1 MLNMNL
7 WFTIIKFIILNET
20 STIYI
25 LSMLQNFK
33 LKKEK
38 LYTFIFGFS
47 GLRIRESVIYKL
59 YCNFPVHKVFFF
71 VTYCKFYFGEAD

>member
-7 WFTIIKFIILNET
+7 WFTIIKFILLNET

-33 LKKEK
+33 LKK
-38 LYTFIFGFS
+38 
-47 GLRIRESVIYKL
+47 
-59 YCNFPVHKVFFF
+59 
-71 VTYCKFYFGEAD
+71 